1 MLIHHDNRDYQE
13 AASAAAARART
24 KLEGLI
30 KKGQGRALDV
40 INKVQSEVPVDQV
53 AKGTALR
60 FFDAHDDGYPV
71 GVLVGDD
78 GYMLHSHSL
87 NQATERAGIPR
98 TFSKR
103 LLDGAAWKRELLVH
117 NLQECYGHYDG
128 RLLVR
133 SVNNEVRGF
142 LSDRFRRLDSRPI
155 IEAFAGACKTVGAV
169 PVEGH
174 YMQTKIALK
183 ALIPTVYE
191 PVENEVTAIG
201 LVLQNSDYGHGAL
214 SLRLFMLRLW
224 CTNYAIAD
232 ESLRQVHLGK
242 RLGDEIQFSEKTYQ
256 LDTATMVSA
265 VSDIVSSALSQES
278 RNKALNA
285 IKLAHE
291 QEISAGEIKAFLK
304 KHFAGED
311 QRMITETFNSPDVV
325 NLPPGQSKL
334 RLSNAISWIAGKQ
347 ENEVKMLEMQQTAGK
362 LLVAA

>member
-1 MLIHHDNRDYQE
+1 VLYHYDKRDYQE
-13 AASAAAARART
+13 AASDAADRART
-24 KLEGLI
+24 KLEALI
-30 KKGQGRALDV
+30 KRGQTRATDV
-40 INKVQSEVPVDQV
+40 INKVMSEVPVDQV
-53 AKGTALR
+53 AKGTALK

-98 TFSKR
+98 TYAKR
-103 LLDGAAWKRELLVH
+103 LLAGEEWRRELLVH
-117 NLQECYGHYDG
+117 NLQESYSHYDG
-128 RLLVR
+128 RVLVR
-133 SVNNEVRGF
+133 SVDSEVRGF

-191 PVENEVTAIG
+191 PVDNEVTAIG

-214 SLRLFMLRLW
+214 SLRVFMLRLW

-265 VSDIVSSALSQES
+265 VSDIVSSALSHES
-278 RNKALNA
+278 RSRVLNA
-285 IKLAHE
+285 IKVAHE
-291 QEISAGEIKAFLK
+291 QEISPLEIKSFLK

-325 NLPPGQSKL
+325 NLPPGQNRL

-347 ENEVKMLEMQQTAGK
+347 DNEVKMLDMQQTAGK
-362 LLVAA
+362 LLAVA